1 MESTILLDSDE
12 NVVLVEEQESSR
24 FIRSM
29 LETMGIDLSE
39 IWVDEK
45 LDINQKIKLRH
56 VLSQYQVKIIDDSN
70 HTLNIYLNQDLIAK
84 WHKPKYVIRYDNSET
99 DSKKRFFIEMKVKYE
114 SIFENDGGSLI

>member
-45 LDINQKIKLRH
+45 LNINQKIKLRH

-70 HTLNIYLNQDLIAK
+70 NTLNIYLNQDLIAK
-84 WHKPKYVIRYDNSET
+84 WHKPTYVIRYDNSET
-99 DSKKRFFIEMKVKYE
+99 DSKKKFFIEMKVRYE
-114 SIFENDGGSLI
+114 SIFENEGGL

>member
-12 NVVLVEEQESSR
+12 NVVLVEAQESSR

-39 IWVDEK
+39 IWIDEK
-45 LDINQKIKLRH
+45 LNIDQKIKLRH

-70 HTLNIYLNQDLIAK
+70 NTLNIYLNQDLIAK
-84 WHKPKYVIRYDNSET
+84 WYKPTYVIRYDNSET

-114 SIFENDGGSLI
+114 SIFENEGGL

>member
-12 NVVLVEEQESSR
+12 NVVLVEAQESSR

-39 IWVDEK
+39 IWIDEK
-45 LDINQKIKLRH
+45 LNIDQKIKLRH

-70 HTLNIYLNQDLIAK
+70 NTLNIYLNQDLIAK
-84 WHKPKYVIRYDNSET
+84 WHKPTYVIRYDNSET

-114 SIFENDGGSLI
+114 SIFENEGGL